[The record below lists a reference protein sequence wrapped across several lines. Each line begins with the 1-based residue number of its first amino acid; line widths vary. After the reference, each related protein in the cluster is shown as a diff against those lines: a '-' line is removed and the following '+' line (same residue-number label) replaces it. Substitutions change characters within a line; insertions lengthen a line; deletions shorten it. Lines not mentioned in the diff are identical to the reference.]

1 MPVVRLLLFPWLFC
15 GLGFY
20 HLIKISYEI
29 TNYMQLMK
37 PSIKYAY
44 NAKFNISNVKL
55 RVSLFLFSLVS
66 LCLGL
71 CNASG

>member
-1 MPVVRLLLFPWLFC
+1 MSVARLLLFPWLFC

-29 TNYMQLMK
+29 MNYMQLMK

-44 NAKFNISNVKL
+44 YAQCNIGNV
-55 RVSLFLFSLVS
+55 
-66 LCLGL
+66 
-71 CNASG
+71 

>member
-44 NAKFNISNVKL
+44 YGKFNISNVK
-55 RVSLFLFSLVS
+55 
-66 LCLGL
+66 
-71 CNASG
+71 